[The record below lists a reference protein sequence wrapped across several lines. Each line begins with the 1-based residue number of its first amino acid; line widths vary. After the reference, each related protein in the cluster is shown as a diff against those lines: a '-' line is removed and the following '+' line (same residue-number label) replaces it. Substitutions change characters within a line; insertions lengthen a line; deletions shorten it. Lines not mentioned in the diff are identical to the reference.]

1 LETFTIVNTEARG
14 AMRAHHHRVPIV
26 LDAEAQAVWL
36 DPAADPRPIVAAAP
50 FEDFD
55 TLRVGTRV
63 NSVRNDDAA
72 CIAPA
77 PPPTSPGGPA
87 EAGPRQRSLF

>member
-1 LETFTIVNTEARG
+1 
-14 AMRAHHHRVPIV
+14 MRAHHHRVPIV